1 MKKFLAMLTAL
12 SLLFCFAACGDN
24 TAGHEDTTR
33 SMEELLAEIEP
44 LAKKLADYK
53 AELDPQLQV
62 VNSADNNDKFFDL
75 AGMAEAGAAFDVLFA
90 QMDLDPEALTDGDTT
105 DGDAVSFKYAA
116 TAKAA
121 ADQIAEISEK
131 INTAAQHYY
140 AQFVTAYPDAEI
152 TKLHC
157 LTQFMSGEP
166 SSFFAATYTDKDGVE
181 QTVYSVS
188 SFLAETPEDVLASMH
203 SYLFTAEPVA
213 SRNAVKDGNF
223 NIDLAA
229 VKAAVKPAAD
239 AVSDGNVSDGNV
251 SDGNA
256 K

>member
-1 MKKFLAMLTAL
+1 MKKLLAILMSFAIV
-12 SLLFCFAACGDN
+12 FCFAACGDK
-24 TAGHEDTTR
+24 TADEPSR
-33 SMEELLAEIEP
+33 SMEELIADIEP
-44 LAKKLADYK
+44 LAEKLADYK
-53 AELDPQLQV
+53 ADLDPQLLL

-75 AGMAEAGAAFDVLFA
+75 AGMAETGAAFDALFA
-90 QMDLDPEALTDGDTT
+90 QMELDPEALTDGDAT
-105 DGDAVSFKYAA
+105 DGDAAAFRYAA

-140 AQFVTAYPDAEI
+140 AQFVAAYPDAEI

-157 LTQFMSGEP
+157 LTVFMSGEP
-166 SSFFAATYTDKDGVE
+166 SSFFAATYTDAQGAE

-188 SFLAETPEDVLASMH
+188 SFTAGTPEDVLASMH
-203 SYLFTAEPVA
+203 SYLFTAEPVK
-213 SRNAVKDGNF
+213 SRNAVADGNF
-223 NIDLAA
+223 NIDLTA
-229 VKAAVKPAAD
+229 VKAAVAPAED